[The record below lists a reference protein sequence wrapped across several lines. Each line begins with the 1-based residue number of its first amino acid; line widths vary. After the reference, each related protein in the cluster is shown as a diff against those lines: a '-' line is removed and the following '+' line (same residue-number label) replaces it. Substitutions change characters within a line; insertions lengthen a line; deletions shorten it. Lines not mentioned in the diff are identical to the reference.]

1 MRLSGLFLLPVLA
14 LWMGMGAA
22 QAQFRVDVSGVGL
35 TQVPIALSPFR
46 GEDASPQRIASIVQ
60 ADLERSGMFRA
71 LAAGQ
76 SLDENARPDMSAM
89 RQRGAEQVIVISAV
103 GADASSAIFYSRVKG
118 DMEHELAT
126 LGYPSVTILRPSLLL
141 GKRTPTR
148 PKEVALEMLFRVL
161 GPLIPRAWRGVTD
174 TAVAH
179 TMIDAMHH
187 PQSGVRVI
195 TNAEMVA

>member
-1 MRLSGLFLLPVLA
+1 MTILVLGSTGLVGRALVAQLRATHPEHTLILPTRSDLA
-14 LWMGMGAA
+14 ATL
-22 QAQFRVDVSGVGL
+22 D
-35 TQVPIALSPFR
+35 P
-46 GEDASPQRIASIVQ
+46 SIVPDVVMCCLGTTIKQ
-60 ADLERSGMFRA
+60 AGSQQAFR
-71 LAAGQ
+71 
-76 SLDENARPDMSAM
+76 DVDHHMVVRHARDM

>member
-1 MRLSGLFLLPVLA
+1 MTILVLGSTGLVGRALVVQLRAKHPEHTLILPTRSDLA
-14 LWMGMGAA
+14 ATL
-22 QAQFRVDVSGVGL
+22 D
-35 TQVPIALSPFR
+35 
-46 GEDASPQRIASIVQ
+46 ASIVPDVVMCCLGTTIKQ
-60 ADLERSGMFRA
+60 AGSQQAFR
-71 LAAGQ
+71 
-76 SLDENARPDMSAM
+76 DVDHHMVVRHARDM
-89 RQRGAEQVIVISAV
+89 RQRGAQQVIVISAV
-103 GADASSAIFYSRVKG
+103 GADASSTIFYSRVKG

-148 PKEVALEMLFRVL
+148 PKEFALEMLFRVL

-174 TAVAH
+174 TAVASA
-179 TMIDAMHH
+179 MIDAMHH

>member
-1 MRLSGLFLLPVLA
+1 MTILVLGSTGLVGRALVAQLRADHPEHTLILPTRSDLA
-14 LWMGMGAA
+14 TTL
-22 QAQFRVDVSGVGL
+22 D
-35 TQVPIALSPFR
+35 
-46 GEDASPQRIASIVQ
+46 ASIVPDVVMCCLGTTIKQ
-60 ADLERSGMFRA
+60 AGSQEAFREV
-71 LAAGQ
+71 
-76 SLDENARPDMSAM
+76 DHHMVIRHARDM
-89 RQRGAEQVIVISAV
+89 RQRGAQHVIVISAV

-118 DMEHELAT
+118 DMELELAA

-161 GPLIPRAWRGVTD
+161 GPLIPRTWRGVTD
-174 TAVAH
+174 AAVAR

-195 TNAEMVA
+195 TNAEIVAA

>member
-1 MRLSGLFLLPVLA
+1 MTILVLGSTGL
-14 LWMGMGAA
+14 
-22 QAQFRVDVSGVGL
+22 VG
-35 TQVPIALSPFR
+35 
-46 GEDASPQRIASIVQ
+46 
-60 ADLERSGMFRA
+60 RA
-71 LAAGQ
+71 LVAQLRAKHPEHTLILPTRSDLATTLDPSIAPDVVMCCLGTTIKQAGSQ
-76 SLDENARPDMSAM
+76 QAFRDVDHHMVIRHARDM
-89 RQRGAEQVIVISAV
+89 RQRGAQHVIVISAV
-103 GADASSAIFYSRVKG
+103 GADASSTIFYSRVKG

-148 PKEVALEMLFRVL
+148 PKEVALELLFRVL
-161 GPLIPRAWRGVTD
+161 GPIIPRAWRGVTD

-187 PQSGVRVI
+187 PQSGVRVV

>member
-1 MRLSGLFLLPVLA
+1 MTILVLGSTGL
-14 LWMGMGAA
+14 
-22 QAQFRVDVSGVGL
+22 VG
-35 TQVPIALSPFR
+35 
-46 GEDASPQRIASIVQ
+46 
-60 ADLERSGMFRA
+60 RA
-71 LAAGQ
+71 LVAQLRAKHPEHTLILPTRSDLATTLDPSIAPDVVMCCLGTTIKQAGSQ
-76 SLDENARPDMSAM
+76 QAFRDVDHHMVIRHARDM
-89 RQRGAEQVIVISAV
+89 RQRGAQQVIVISAV

>member
-1 MRLSGLFLLPVLA
+1 MTILVLGSTGLVGRALVVQLRAKHPEHTLILPTRSDLA
-14 LWMGMGAA
+14 ATL
-22 QAQFRVDVSGVGL
+22 D
-35 TQVPIALSPFR
+35 
-46 GEDASPQRIASIVQ
+46 ASIVPDVVMCCLGTTIKQ
-60 ADLERSGMFRA
+60 AGSQQAFR
-71 LAAGQ
+71 
-76 SLDENARPDMSAM
+76 DVDHHMVVRHARDM
-89 RQRGAEQVIVISAV
+89 RQRGAQQVIVISAV

-174 TAVAH
+174 TAVAVA
-179 TMIDAMHH
+179 MIDAMHQ

>member
-1 MRLSGLFLLPVLA
+1 MTILVLGSTGL
-14 LWMGMGAA
+14 
-22 QAQFRVDVSGVGL
+22 VG
-35 TQVPIALSPFR
+35 
-46 GEDASPQRIASIVQ
+46 
-60 ADLERSGMFRA
+60 RA
-71 LAAGQ
+71 LVAQLRAKHPEHTLILPTRSDLATTLDPSIAPDVVMCCLGTTIKQAGSQ
-76 SLDENARPDMSAM
+76 QAFRDVDHHMVIRHARDM
-89 RQRGAEQVIVISAV
+89 RHRGAQQVIVISAV

-174 TAVAH
+174 TAVAGA
-179 TMIDAMHH
+179 MIDAMHH

>member
-1 MRLSGLFLLPVLA
+1 MTILVLGSTGLVGRALVAQLRAKHPEHTLILPTRSDLA
-14 LWMGMGAA
+14 TTL
-22 QAQFRVDVSGVGL
+22 D
-35 TQVPIALSPFR
+35 P
-46 GEDASPQRIASIVQ
+46 SIVPDVVMCCLGTTIKQ
-60 ADLERSGMFRA
+60 AGSQQAFR
-71 LAAGQ
+71 
-76 SLDENARPDMSAM
+76 DVDHHMVIRHARDM
-89 RQRGAEQVIVISAV
+89 RQRGAQQVIVISAV

-161 GPLIPRAWRGVTD
+161 GPLIPRTWRGVTD
-174 TAVAH
+174 TAVAGA
-179 TMIDAMHH
+179 MIDAMHH

>member
-1 MRLSGLFLLPVLA
+1 MTILVLGSTGLVGRALVAQLHAKHPEHTLILPTRSDLA
-14 LWMGMGAA
+14 ATL
-22 QAQFRVDVSGVGL
+22 D
-35 TQVPIALSPFR
+35 
-46 GEDASPQRIASIVQ
+46 ASIVPDVVMCCLGSTIKQ
-60 ADLERSGMFRA
+60 AGSQQAFR
-71 LAAGQ
+71 
-76 SLDENARPDMSAM
+76 DVDHHMVIRHARDM
-89 RQRGAEQVIVISAV
+89 RQRGAQQVIVISAV

-148 PKEVALEMLFRVL
+148 PKEVALEVLFRML

-174 TAVAH
+174 AAVAR